1 MRGSCLLSVTER
13 AEALAT
19 QRLAGDLTTLA
30 SGPTDASRRE
40 AGARLQKELLGPI
53 NVLTER
59 WATDARA
66 TDALIA
72 ALGDSDDIVRVHAAT
87 CLGRAASA
95 YRAEARIGAALDP
108 FLDHPSR
115 GARTWAIE
123 GVLATGEESSLD
135 LVLPLSSHADAST
148 REALMSALIRFS
160 ISHPPSAPRRAQLCA
175 AFVGAVGDAK
185 RDVRI
190 AGASGLRRVGDASAL
205 GPLKATLKKA
215 DTPIEREALR
225 DAIKALAP

>member
-1 MRGSCLLSVTER
+1 MARSLIER
-13 AEALAT
+13 AEALAAE
-19 QRLAGDLTTLA
+19 RLAGDLTTIA
-30 SGPTDASRRE
+30 AGTTDASRRE
-40 AGARLQKELLGPI
+40 AGARLQRELLGPI

-66 TDALIA
+66 IAALIA
-72 ALGDSDDIVRVHAAT
+72 ALGDFDDAVRVHAAT

-95 YRAEARIGAALDP
+95 YRAEARVPAALGP

-115 GARTWAIE
+115 GARMWAIE

-135 LVLPLSSHADAST
+135 LVLPLASHADAST
-148 REALMSALIRFS
+148 REVLMSALIRFS
-160 ISHPPSAPRRAQLCA
+160 ISHPPSAPTRVRLCA

-185 RDVRI
+185 REVRI
-190 AGASGLRRVGDASAL
+190 AAASGLRRVGDASAL

-215 DTPIEREALR
+215 DNPIEREALR